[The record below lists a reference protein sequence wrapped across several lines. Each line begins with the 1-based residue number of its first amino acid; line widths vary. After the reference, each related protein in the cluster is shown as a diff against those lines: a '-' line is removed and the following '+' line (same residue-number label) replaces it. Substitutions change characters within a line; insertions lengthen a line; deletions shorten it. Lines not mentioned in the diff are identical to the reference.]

1 MSKNNPKIRH
11 LSNCTL
17 STTVPNGAV
26 VIAAGIDEASLRKRK
41 EEASKTLY
49 ITRI

>member
-1 MSKNNPKIRH
+1 MSQSNQKIRH
-11 LSNCTL
+11 LSSCSL
-17 STTVPNGAV
+17 STTVPDGAV

>member
-1 MSKNNPKIRH
+1 MSQKEQKVRR
-11 LSNCTL
+11 LSNCNL
-17 STTVPNGAV
+17 STDMPENAV
-26 VIAAGIDEASLRKRK
+26 VISASSQEVSLKQRK